1 VKIRRDD
8 TVLVISGKDKGK
20 RGKVRRVLP
29 DEGRLMVGGINM
41 IKRHSRTRGVARQ
54 AGIIEREAP
63 LSISKVMLICSKC
76 DRPVRV
82 GFRSL
87 EDGRKVR
94 ICHSCEEVID

>member
-1 VKIRRDD
+1 VKIQRDD

-29 DEGRLMVGGINM
+29 VEGHLIVGGINM
-41 IKRHSRTRGVARQ
+41 IKKHSKAQRAARQ

-76 DRPVRV
+76 NRPVRV
-82 GFRSL
+82 GFSFL
-87 EDGRKVR
+87 EDGKKIRVCRACK
-94 ICHSCEEVID
+94 EVID